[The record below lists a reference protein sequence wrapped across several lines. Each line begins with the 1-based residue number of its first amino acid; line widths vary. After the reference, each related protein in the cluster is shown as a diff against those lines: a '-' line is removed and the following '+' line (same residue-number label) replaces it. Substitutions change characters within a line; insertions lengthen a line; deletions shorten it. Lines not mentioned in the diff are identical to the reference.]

1 MKIPYF
7 EVDAFTSRVFGG
19 NPAGVCLLE
28 KWLPAA
34 VMQNIAAEN
43 NFSETA
49 FIVPRGP
56 DFELRW
62 FTPAIEIDLAGH
74 PTLASAFVLFN
85 EGKAA
90 GDRIHFH
97 SRSGELVVTRQGDM
111 LEMDFPS
118 RPAAPCS
125 APEALVRGLGKKP
138 EAVFKARDY
147 LAVFPTEADVRSLQ
161 PDTGILRALDALGII
176 ATAPGSD
183 CDFVSRFF
191 APAAGINEDPVTGS
205 AHCTLV
211 PYWSRRLNK
220 TKLFARQIS
229 KRGGE
234 LFCRQAG
241 ERVLIGGKAVLYL
254 RGEIELKDSA
264 AA

>member
-1 MKIPYF
+1 
-7 EVDAFTSRVFGG
+7 
-19 NPAGVCLLE
+19 
-28 KWLPAA
+28 
-34 VMQNIAAEN
+34 
-43 NFSETA
+43 
-49 FIVPRGP
+49 
-56 DFELRW
+56 LR
-62 FTPAIEIDLAGH
+62 T
-74 PTLASAFVLFN
+74 
-85 EGKAA
+85 
-90 GDRIHFH
+90 
-97 SRSGELVVTRQGDM
+97 
-111 LEMDFPS
+111 
-118 RPAAPCS
+118 
-125 APEALVRGLGKKP
+125 
-138 EAVFKARDY
+138 
-147 LAVFPTEADVRSLQ
+147 
-161 PDTGILRALDALGII
+161 LDALGII

-205 AHCTLV
+205 AHCTLI

-264 AA
+264 AV

>member
-7 EVDAFTSRVFGG
+7 VVDAFTGNPFGG

-28 KWLPAA
+28 QWLPEA

-43 NFSETA
+43 NLSETA

-74 PTLASAFVLFN
+74 PTLASAFVLFT
-85 EGKAA
+85 EGKAS
-90 GDRIHFH
+90 GDRVCFH
-97 SRSGELVVTRQGDM
+97 SRSGTLAVSRQGDR
-111 LEMDFPS
+111 LELDFPS
-118 RPAAPCS
+118 RPAAPCA
-125 APEALVRGLGKKP
+125 APEALVRGLGQEP

-147 LAVFPTEADVRSLQ
+147 LAVFPTETEVRSLR
-161 PDTGILRALDALGII
+161 PDFVALSTLDALGII

-191 APAAGINEDPVTGS
+191 APAAGIAEDPVTGS

-211 PYWSRRLNK
+211 PYWSQRLGQ
-220 TKLFARQIS
+220 TTLRARQIS

-234 LFCRQAG
+234 LFCRFAG
-241 ERVLIGGKAVLYL
+241 DRVLIGGKAVLYL
-254 RGEIELKDSA
+254 RGEIELKNTG
-264 AA
+264 